1 METIELKLSLSK
13 EQFDMI
19 CSGLKALADSMS
31 AIMADNMADKQP
43 SSNTYIDTN
52 TSKETNTPTNTN
64 TSYDYKTRVDSLIS
78 SLASNTKFTTDTT
91 KSTLNTT
98 LTTTNKNNNNIII
111 NNMSGKEIDNMSG
124 EEIVNTNIENS
135 NTCKEEHDIPT
146 LLDVI
151 GYVNYSGYKMN
162 SQKFYDYYS
171 NNHWKTM
178 GGVSL
183 AGKWRGFVD
192 KWAQNEY
199 KAKGQQPQETTA
211 YTGGKAGM
219 GTVEDRH
226 ATHPFVPS
234 F

>member
-31 AIMADNMADKQP
+31 AIMADNMADKVADKQP

-52 TSKETNTPTNTN
+52 TSKDTDT
-64 TSYDYKTRVDSLIS
+64 YKDYKSRVETLITN
-78 SLASNTKFTTDTT
+78 LASNTKLDSNTT

-98 LTTTNKNNNNIII
+98 LTSSSNKNNNNIII

-124 EEIVNTNIENS
+124 EEIVNTNTENS
-135 NTCKEEHDIPT
+135 NTCKEERDIPT
-146 LLDVI
+146 LNDVI
-151 GYVNYSGYKMN
+151 GYVNYRGYRMN

-171 NNHWKTM
+171 KNHWKTM
-178 GGVSL
+178 GGVSI

-192 KWAQNEY
+192 RWAQNEY
-199 KAKGQQPQETTA
+199 NAKGQPQATTP
-211 YTGGKAGM
+211 TGKNAGM